1 MTLAPL
7 FALEPEDRAAAL
19 ARLSPNEA
27 GAVWA
32 VRALLLEDEHAPI
45 RAAAADWMGRAGARA
60 QEAALRDALY
70 DSHETVRLAACRALR
85 RASLRGA
92 LPLLSRLALEEPVW
106 SVRRAAVMALASLDG
121 PRSVPLLLQVLDD
134 PFWRVRRAAAAALVA
149 LGAKVPLPLV
159 DPGALSERAE
169 AAYSYVRRKV
179 GLPAAEIP
187 GRDASPQLSGELAD
201 ADPAVVAARL
211 ERGLPASV
219 AELVLYLGDSHEELR
234 FQARRRLA
242 RSNDLRALSAAT
254 LWLAEPRIPKAAG
267 TVMSLLDGLEPRVS
281 DDLSLM
287 LLSDMDAHPFATM
300 WALSKPPSRGTEG
313 EWRAALVR
321 AARAKERV
329 VRRGAAQALGDA
341 EANATSA
348 YAREELGRLLSDD
361 DEDVRRVA
369 AFALASSP
377 NEAAWRLL
385 VAEVDPAEVAAEPLL
400 SRPVALAAA
409 ALGDVSALRRA
420 ASSTDS
426 ATRAVALQALF
437 DVAALRGDEIEA
449 ARANEDP
456 SLRLAVLDESVALAC
471 LESDVHP
478 PLRRAAFDVLVGTP
492 NGLLAARVAASSD
505 DPWLRARGAER
516 LARSLDP
523 ADTAIVLGLL
533 EDPHPAVR
541 AAARDVTLR
550 SEEARAVLTRRVAA
564 AAPSTEASTAR
575 RQATPPRS
583 PFVTASPRPL
593 GRTGMEVSPLVV
605 SGANEPSIA
614 SLFAAR
620 RAGVNAF
627 FWEPRYR
634 SLTTFLGESALRG
647 DRPLVVA
654 GSYHASDRGIRR
666 DLERACATLGRD
678 RIDVFLLFWARS
690 PARLEGEAP
699 RALARAREQ
708 GRIGAAGFSTHD
720 RLLAEQ
726 AMGNSLWDGV
736 MVRHSAAHP
745 GAEESLFAA
754 ASRAGAFVLT
764 FSATSYGRLLRG
776 GEGTPPTADE
786 CYRYSLSQSG
796 VTACVSAPRGGA
808 ELIENLAVLGSP
820 SLAEARMAELRAH
833 GRVVH
838 VESRDF
844 TRHIRRFPTQPENLE
859 REIDRIDDDFEADRR
874 FA

>member
-7 FALEPEDRAAAL
+7 FALEPEDREAAL

-32 VRALLLEDEHAPI
+32 VRTLLLEDEHAPI
-45 RAAAADWMGRAGARA
+45 RAAAADWMGRAGERA

-85 RASLRGA
+85 RAKLRGA
-92 LPLLSRLALEEPVW
+92 LPVLSRLALEEPVW
-106 SVRRAAVMALASLDG
+106 SVRRAAVVAVASLEG

-149 LGAKVPLPLV
+149 LGAKASLPLV
-159 DPGALSERAE
+159 EPGALSERAE

-187 GRDASPQLSGELAD
+187 GPDASPQLTGELAD

-211 ERGLPASV
+211 ERGLPATV

-254 LWLAEPRIPKAAG
+254 LWLAEPRIPKAAA
-267 TVMSLLDGLEPRVS
+267 TVMALLDDLEPRLS
-281 DDLSLM
+281 DDLSLS
-287 LLSDMDAHPFATM
+287 LLADMDAHPFATM
-300 WALSKPPSRGTEG
+300 WALSKPPPRRMKEEWGT
-313 EWRAALVR
+313 ALVR
-321 AARAKERV
+321 AAHAKDRV
-329 VRRGAAQALGDA
+329 VRRAAARALGEA
-341 EANATSA
+341 EASVPSLA
-348 YAREELGRLLSDD
+348 YARDELGRLLSDE
-361 DEDVRRVA
+361 DEDVRRLS

-385 VAEVDPAEVAAEPLL
+385 VSEVDPARVEAEPLL

-409 ALGDVSALRRA
+409 ALADVSALRSA
-420 ASSTDS
+420 MCSSDG
-426 ATRAVALQALF
+426 ATRAIAVQALF
-437 DVAALRGDEIEA
+437 DLTALRADEIED
-449 ARANEDP
+449 ARASDDP

-471 LESDVHP
+471 LERDVHP
-478 PLRRAAFDVLVGTP
+478 PLRRAAFDVLVGTGE
-492 NGLLAARVAASSD
+492 GLRAARVASRCD

-523 ADTAIVLGLL
+523 ADTTIALGLL
-533 EDPHPAVR
+533 EDPHLAVR

-550 SEEARAVLTRRVAA
+550 SEEVRAILTRRG
-564 AAPSTEASTAR
+564 TEATPSAPVASPR
-575 RQATPPRS
+575 HQATPPRS
-583 PFVTASPRPL
+583 PVVTASPRPL

-634 SLTTFLGESALRG
+634 GLTTFLRESALRG
-647 DRPLVVA
+647 DRPLVIA
-654 GSYHASDRGIRR
+654 GSYHASERGIRR
-666 DLERACATLGRD
+666 DIERACATLGRE

-699 RALARAREQ
+699 RALARAKDQ
-708 GRIGAAGFSTHD
+708 GRIGASGFSTHD

-726 AMGNSLWDGV
+726 ALGNRLWDGV
-736 MVRHSAAHP
+736 MVRHSVAHP

-754 ASRAGAFVLT
+754 ASRARAFVLT
-764 FSATSYGRLLRG
+764 FSATSYGRLLRAG
-776 GEGTPPTADE
+776 RGRGPRPRRTSATATHSASPA
-786 CYRYSLSQSG
+786 YR
-796 VTACVSAPRGGA
+796 
-808 ELIENLAVLGSP
+808 
-820 SLAEARMAELRAH
+820 RA
-833 GRVVH
+833 
-838 VESRDF
+838 
-844 TRHIRRFPTQPENLE
+844 
-859 REIDRIDDDFEADRR
+859 
-874 FA
+874 